1 MKNKV
6 STVKIISIFLC
17 LLSLVISAVAA
28 YFAVT
33 MHLGKDNIVS
43 LVFSAIY
50 ALMMLIMVIKEKAR
64 YIETGYNICLGSISL
79 GILVFSVIHAFVL
92 YHFNVPFEPETG
104 AVIIVSA
111 VSFVNAVTPLFKQ
124 NAFFTFNKTAKAIGT
139 VILALCTIIVVVNGT
154 WLTIALCS
162 SLLLIYFA
170 DWLYMTND
178 RLKEDK

>member
-6 STVKIISIFLC
+6 NSLKNLSVFLC
-17 LLSLVISAVAA
+17 LLSLVVSAVAA

-50 ALMMLIMVIKEKAR
+50 ALMVLIMVIKEKAR

-79 GILVFSVIHAFVL
+79 AILVFSVIHAFVL

-111 VSFVNAVTPLFKQ
+111 VSFVNAVTPLFKLQ
-124 NAFFTFNKTAKAIGT
+124 SFSTFNKTAKVIGA
-139 VILALCTIIVVVNGT
+139 VFLVLCTIIVVVNGT
-154 WLTIALCS
+154 WLTIALCL
-162 SLLLIYFA
+162 SLLLIYIA

>member
-33 MHLGKDNIVS
+33 MHLGKNNVM
-43 LVFSAIY
+43 LLAFSAIY
-50 ALMMLIMVIKEKAR
+50 SLMMLIMFLTEKVR
-64 YIETGYNICLGSISL
+64 YIETGYNICLGSVSL
-79 GILVFSVIHAFVL
+79 GIFVFSVIHAFVL
-92 YHFNVPFEPETG
+92 YRFNGPFELETG
-104 AVIIVSA
+104 AVIIMSA
-111 VSFVNAVTPLFKQ
+111 VFLVNAVTPLFKLQ
-124 NAFFTFNKTAKAIGT
+124 SFSTFNKTAKVIGA
-139 VILALCTIIVVVNGT
+139 VFLVLCTIIVVVNGT
-154 WLTIALCS
+154 WLTIALCL
-162 SLLLIYFA
+162 SLLLIYIA

>member
-6 STVKIISIFLC
+6 NTVKNISIFLF

-50 ALMMLIMVIKEKAR
+50 SLMMLIMILKEMVR
-64 YIETGYNICLGSISL
+64 YIETGYNIFFGSVSL

-92 YHFNVPFEPETG
+92 YRFNVPFVPETG
-104 AVIIVSA
+104 AVIIMSA
-111 VSFVNAVTPLFKQ
+111 MLFVNSVAPLFKR
-124 NAFFTFNKTAKAIGT
+124 NAFFTFNKTVKVIGT
-139 VILALCTIIVVVNGT
+139 VILALCTIIVVVNGI

-162 SLLLIYFA
+162 SLLLVYIA

>member
-1 MKNKV
+1 MKNKI

-28 YFAVT
+28 YFAVV
-33 MHLGKDNIVS
+33 MYFGKDNVVS

-50 ALMMLIMVIKEKAR
+50 SLVMFIMILKEKVR
-64 YIETGYNICLGSISL
+64 YIETGYNICLGSVSL

-92 YHFNVPFEPETG
+92 YRFNVPFKPETG

-111 VSFVNAVTPLFKQ
+111 VSFVNAVTPLFKLQ
-124 NAFFTFNKTAKAIGT
+124 SFSTFNKTAKVIGT
-139 VILALCTIIVVVNGT
+139 VFLVLCTIIVVVNGT
-154 WLTIALCS
+154 WLTIALCL
-162 SLLLIYFA
+162 SLLLIYIA

>member
-6 STVKIISIFLC
+6 NTVKNISMFLC
-17 LLSLVISAVAA
+17 FLSLVISAVAA

-33 MHLGKDNIVS
+33 MHLGKGNIVS

-50 ALMMLIMVIKEKAR
+50 SLMMLVMVLKEKIR
-64 YIETGYNICLGSISL
+64 YIETGYNICLGSVSL

-92 YHFNVPFEPETG
+92 YRFNVPFEPETG
-104 AVIIVSA
+104 AVIIMSA
-111 VSFVNAVTPLFKQ
+111 VLFVNSIAPLFKQ
-124 NAFFTFNKTAKAIGT
+124 KAFSTFNKTAKVIGA
-139 VILALCTIIVVVNGT
+139 VILALCTIIVVVNGI
-154 WLTIALCS
+154 WLTIALCL
-162 SLLLIYFA
+162 SLLLIYIA

>member
-6 STVKIISIFLC
+6 NTVKNISIFLC
-17 LLSLVISAVAA
+17 LLSLAISTVAA

-50 ALMMLIMVIKEKAR
+50 SLMFLIMILKEKVR
-64 YIETGYNICLGSISL
+64 YIETGYNIFFGSVSL

-92 YHFNVPFEPETG
+92 YRFNVPFEPETG
-104 AVIIVSA
+104 AVIIMSA
-111 VSFVNAVTPLFKQ
+111 VLFVNAVTPLFKLQ
-124 NAFFTFNKTAKAIGT
+124 SFSTFNKTAKVIGA
-139 VILALCTIIVVVNGT
+139 VILALCNIIAVVNGI
-154 WLTIALCS
+154 WLTSAFCL
-162 SLLLIYFA
+162 SLLLIYIA